1 MNKSK
6 LGVLTLI
13 FALLLSYSVAVAAAQ
28 YTTEKTTDI
37 AISSSGSFVAVE
49 PDVGISY
56 QIQGTPGA
64 TGSVTAGIYN
74 SNPQPTA
81 TIPDGVSLSHFVVV
95 TFDMNA
101 NDFGSATIVLS
112 YSDSDVHAIS
122 APYTVYKYDADTN
135 SYSAL
140 PSTVDTNAKT
150 ITVTVISI
158 DDPLFAIGGTTAAEG
173 PEFSATSWA
182 ILAVAIVVIVVL
194 VVFAFTRL
202 RTHVE
207 R

>member
-13 FALLLSYSVAVAAAQ
+13 FVLLLSYSVAVAAAQ

-37 AISSSGSFVAVE
+37 GIPSNGTFVAVE

-64 TGSVTAGIYN
+64 TGSVTAGIYT

-81 TIPDGVSLSHFVVV
+81 TIPDGISLAHFVVI
-95 TFDMNA
+95 TFNMNA
-101 NDFGSATIVLS
+101 NDFGSATIVIS
-112 YSDSDVHAIS
+112 YSDSDVHGIS
-122 APYTVYKYDADTN
+122 APYTVYKYNMDTN
-135 SYSAL
+135 SYTAL
-140 PSTVDTNAKT
+140 PSTVDTSAKT
-150 ITVTVISI
+150 ITVTVINI
-158 DDPLFAIGGTTAAEG
+158 DDPLFAIGGAATSDEV
-173 PEFSATSWA
+173 FSATSWA
-182 ILAVAIVVIVVL
+182 ILAVAIIVIVIL

>member
-1 MNKSK
+1 VNKSK
-6 LGVLTLI
+6 LGVLTLVLV
-13 FALLLSYSVAVAAAQ
+13 LLLPYTVAIAAAQ

-37 AISSSGSFVAVE
+37 AISSSGTFVAVE

-64 TGSVTAGIYN
+64 TGSVTAGIYS

-81 TIPDGVSLSHFVVV
+81 TIPDGVSLVHFVVI

-101 NDFGSATIVLS
+101 DDFGSASIVIS
-112 YSDSDVHAIS
+112 YSDSDVHGIS
-122 APYTVYKYDADTN
+122 TPYAVYKYDADTN

-140 PSTVDTNAKT
+140 PSTVDTTAKT
-150 ITVTVISI
+150 ITVSVISI
-158 DDPLFAIGGTTAAEG
+158 TDPLFAIGGNTSNSA
-173 PEFSATSWA
+173 EFSTTSW
-182 ILAVAIVVIVVL
+182 IVLAVAIIVIVIL

-202 RTHVE
+202 REHVE

>member
-49 PDVGISY
+49 PDIGISY

-64 TGSVTAGIYN
+64 TGSVTAGIYT

-81 TIPDGVSLSHFVVV
+81 TIPDGVSLAHFVVV

-112 YSDSDVHAIS
+112 YSDSDVHGIS
-122 APYTVYKYDADTN
+122 SPYTVYKYDPDTN

-140 PSTVDTNAKT
+140 PSTLDTDAKT

-158 DDPLFAIGGTTAAEG
+158 EDPLFAIGGSTSNDAG
-173 PEFSATSWA
+173 FSTTSWV
-182 ILAVAIVVIVVL
+182 ILAVAIVVIVIL

-202 RTHVE
+202 REHVE

>member
-1 MNKSK
+1 MNKAK

-37 AISSSGSFVAVE
+37 GIPSSGSFVAVE
-49 PDVGISY
+49 PDIGVSY

-64 TGSVTAGIYN
+64 TGSVTAGIYT

-81 TIPDGVSLSHFVVV
+81 TIPDGVSLVHFVVI

-101 NDFGSATIVLS
+101 NDFGSASIVIS
-112 YSDSDVHAIS
+112 YSDSDVHGIS
-122 APYTVYKYDADTN
+122 APYTIYKYNAVTD
-135 SYSAL
+135 SYSAM

-150 ITVTVISI
+150 ITVTVISV
-158 DDPLFAIGGTTAAEG
+158 DDPLFAIGGAKSEDAG
-173 PEFSATSWA
+173 FSTTSWA
-182 ILAVAIVVIVVL
+182 ILAVAIIVIVVL

-202 RTHVE
+202 REHVE

>member
-1 MNKSK
+1 MNKAK
-6 LGVLTLI
+6 LGILTLI
-13 FALLLSYSVAVAAAQ
+13 FALLLSYSVAVTAAQ

-49 PDVGISY
+49 PDIGISY

-64 TGSVTAGIYN
+64 TGSVTAGIYT

-81 TIPDGVSLSHFVVV
+81 TIPDGVSLGRFVVI

-101 NDFGSATIVLS
+101 NDFSTATIVLS
-112 YSDSDVHAIS
+112 YSDSDVHGIS
-122 APYTVYKYDADTN
+122 SPYSVYKYDADTN

-140 PSTVDTNAKT
+140 PSTLDTNAKT

-158 DDPLFAIGGTTAAEG
+158 DDPLFAIGGFTSEDAG
-173 PEFSATSWA
+173 FSTTSWI
-182 ILAVAIVVIVVL
+182 ILAVAIIVIVVL
-194 VVFAFTRL
+194 FVFVFTRL
-202 RTHVE
+202 REHVE

>member
-37 AISSSGSFVAVE
+37 AISSSGTFVAVE

-64 TGSVTAGIYN
+64 TGSVTAGIYS

-81 TIPDGVSLSHFVVV
+81 TVPDGVSLTHFVVI
-95 TFDMNA
+95 TFDMNSG
-101 NDFGSATIVLS
+101 DFGSATIVIS
-112 YSDSDVHAIS
+112 YSDSDVHGIS
-122 APYTVYKYDADTN
+122 TPYSIYKYNAETD
-135 SYSAL
+135 SYTAL
-140 PSTVDTNAKT
+140 PSTVDTSAKT

-158 DDPLFAIGGTTAAEG
+158 ADPLFAIGGAATNTEG
-173 PEFSATSWA
+173 FSATSWA
-182 ILAVAIVVIVVL
+182 ILAVAIIVIVIL

>member
-1 MNKSK
+1 MNKAK

-49 PDVGISY
+49 PDIGVSY

-64 TGSVTAGIYN
+64 TGSVTAGIYT

-81 TIPDGVSLSHFVVV
+81 TIPDGVSLAHFVVV

-101 NDFGSATIVLS
+101 NDFGSASIVLS
-112 YSDSDVHAIS
+112 YSDSDVHGIS
-122 APYTVYKYDADTN
+122 APYTVYKYNADTN

-158 DDPLFAIGGTTAAEG
+158 DDPLFAIGGIKSEDVG
-173 PEFSATSWA
+173 FSTTSWI

-194 VVFAFTRL
+194 AVFAFTRL
-202 RTHVE
+202 REHVE

>member
-13 FALLLSYSVAVAAAQ
+13 FTLLLSYSVAVAAAQ

-37 AISSSGSFVAVE
+37 AISSSGTFVAVE

-64 TGSVTAGIYN
+64 TGSVTAGIYS

-81 TIPDGVSLSHFVVV
+81 TIPDGVSLSHFVVI

-101 NDFGSATIVLS
+101 ADFGSATIVIS
-112 YSDSDVHAIS
+112 YSDS
-122 APYTVYKYDADTN
+122 
-135 SYSAL
+135 
-140 PSTVDTNAKT
+140 
-150 ITVTVISI
+150 
-158 DDPLFAIGGTTAAEG
+158 E
-173 PEFSATSWA
+173 TS
-182 ILAVAIVVIVVL
+182 VAQQL
-194 VVFAFTRL
+194 S
-202 RTHVE
+202 
-207 R
+207 